1 MTHHFTSRHAAV
13 AVAGSVLVALS
24 FSGVAQ
30 AITDN
35 VFRYSS
41 TKTGFYGISSLDL
54 TPQNSDTAPN
64 YSSDAAAGLFKLL
77 QNGCFGTGIH
87 LPNGATITAVRVWY
101 ASGATGDPTVS
112 LRQVAFVQFGVA
124 NIIASKTL
132 ADNSGTLKVTNVNV
146 PEPHKV
152 DNSSGIYAL
161 QVCLTP
167 NDTFF
172 AMRITYTYET
182 AGD

>member
-13 AVAGSVLVALS
+13 AVACSVLVALS

-54 TPQNSDTAPN
+54 APLNNNTAPN
-64 YSSDAAAGLFKLL
+64 YDNSAAGGLFKLV
-77 QNGCFGTGIH
+77 QNGCFGTGVR

-101 ASGATGDPTVS
+101 ASGAIGNPTVS
-112 LRQVAFVQFGVA
+112 LRQVAFVQFGVS

-152 DNSSGIYAL
+152 DNSSGIYGL
-161 QVCLTP
+161 DVCLTP
-167 NDTFF
+167 DDVFY
-172 AMRITYTYET
+172 AARITYSYET